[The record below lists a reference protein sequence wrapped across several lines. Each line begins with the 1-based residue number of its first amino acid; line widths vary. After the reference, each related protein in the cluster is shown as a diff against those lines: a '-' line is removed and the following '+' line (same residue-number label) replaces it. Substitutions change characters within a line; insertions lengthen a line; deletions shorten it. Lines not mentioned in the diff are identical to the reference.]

1 MVVEGLRGFLCAH
14 CAGVACAD
22 GSGFVGR
29 SDLVVIAFSV
39 ATWQRVQQFCTF
51 FFSSSSSSSSSFL
64 FSFSFFFWLCWV
76 LSSVLDSS
84 FSRRYF

>member
-1 MVVEGLRGFLCAH
+1 MIVEGLRGFLCAH

-51 FFSSSSSSSSSFL
+51 FFSSSSFLLLLLLHFFFL
-64 FSFSFFFWLCWV
+64 FLFFLALLGFVFSFRFKF
-76 LSSVLDSS
+76 
-84 FSRRYF
+84 